1 MNAMQQ
7 MARAENEA
15 TRNSWNRDED
25 VSDNLQ
31 ARRDKAS
38 RKDVMAAIRSGFG
51 VEDIAMQGICTAGF
65 ARGVV
70 ADLRAK
76 GVLGLMWRGKPV
88 RVSPTKAV
96 SRIIS
101 EAAKA
106 HGLTRKQILTGRQ
119 RRTVAARQD
128 CMASIRRETDATV
141 VEVAKIFGFDHSTVI
156 SAIAASERRATQ

>member
-1 MNAMQQ
+1 MNAMLE
-7 MARAENEA
+7 MARAENKA
-15 TRNSWNRDED
+15 TRKAWSRGGD

-31 ARRDKAS
+31 AHRDKAV
-38 RKDVMAAIRSGFG
+38 RKEVMAAIRSGLG
-51 VEDIAMQGICTAGF
+51 VEDIAVQGICTAEF
-65 ARGVV
+65 ARWVV

-96 SRIIS
+96 NRIIS
-101 EAAKA
+101 EAEKA

-119 RRTVAARQD
+119 RRIVAARQD